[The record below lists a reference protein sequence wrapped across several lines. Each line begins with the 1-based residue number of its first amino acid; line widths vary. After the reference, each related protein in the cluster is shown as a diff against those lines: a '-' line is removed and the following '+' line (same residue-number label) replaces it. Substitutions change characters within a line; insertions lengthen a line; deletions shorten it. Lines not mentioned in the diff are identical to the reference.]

1 MNVASRAVNAVVFKL
16 IGTAGAVKK
25 NGHFSVHSGGAWCLS
40 RKLIGSSAPDISEL
54 GLKYVYN
61 FRPKLPSYFCDNHGS
76 RFDSIFMNVA
86 NL

>member
-1 MNVASRAVNAVVFKL
+1 VNVASRAVNAVVFKL

-40 RKLIGSSAPDISEL
+40 RNMIGCPAPDISEL

-61 FRPKLPSYFCDNHGS
+61 FARNCHHISVIIMAADLILF
-76 RFDSIFMNVA
+76 
-86 NL
+86 L